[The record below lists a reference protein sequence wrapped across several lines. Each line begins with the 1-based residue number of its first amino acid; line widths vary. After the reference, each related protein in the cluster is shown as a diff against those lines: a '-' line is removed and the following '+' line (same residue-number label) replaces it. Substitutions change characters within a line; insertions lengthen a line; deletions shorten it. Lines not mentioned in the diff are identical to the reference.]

1 MNELLKMSWTWYPS
15 VVIGFSLWTLLYIY
29 AIRRGKAIPL
39 SYQVAFHVGTLIGLL
54 ALVSP
59 LDELGDEYLFSAH
72 MVQHIMLMFFT
83 APLWLIG
90 TPNWMI
96 DMVIPKFAI
105 NLVKRIVKPPFAFGI
120 FMMTL
125 WIWHIP
131 MFYELAFKSEGM
143 HIFEHLTFIGA
154 AIIGWWPVAGADSSS
169 IPKPDPPI
177 RLLYLFL
184 LAIPCTGLAALLTFS
199 NQPFYPFYVNTPH
212 IFGLTA
218 LQDQH
223 LGGLIMWLPTHIILL
238 AALGFTF
245 FRWIFRPM
253 TEINQRVSDN
263 SVFPVRLKIN
273 QIKEA
278 GE

>member
-1 MNELLKMSWTWYPS
+1 MSELLKMSWTWYPS
-15 VVIGFSLWTLLYIY
+15 VVIGFSLWTVLYVF
-29 AIRRGKAIPL
+29 ALRRGKATPL
-39 SYQVAFHVGTLIGLL
+39 SYQAAFHAGTLMGLL

-59 LDELGDEYLFSAH
+59 LDELGDQYLFSAH
-72 MVQHIMLMFFT
+72 MIQHIMLMFIT

-90 TPNWMI
+90 APSWLVDKI
-96 DMVIPKFAI
+96 IPKFAV
-105 NLVKRIVKPPFAFGI
+105 NLLRRFGKPQFAFGI
-120 FMMTL
+120 FVLTL

-131 MFYELAFKSEGM
+131 IFYELGFKSEGI

-154 AIIGWWPVAGADSSS
+154 SIFGWWPVLGADSSA
-169 IPKPDPPI
+169 IPKPDPPL

-199 NQPFYPFYVNTPH
+199 NQPFYPFYINTPH

-218 LQDQH
+218 LDDQH

-238 AALGFTF
+238 TALGWTF
-245 FRWIFRPM
+245 FKWIFRPVIK
-253 TEINQRVSDN
+253 TEHRDFDN
-263 SVFPVRLKIN
+263 SIVPVRLKIN
-273 QIKEA
+273 HIKEA